1 MREQPALP
9 GLQDHQAPTQR
20 LLISTP
26 FPSFKSLELIIA
38 ES

>member
-9 GLQDHQAPTQR
+9 GLQDHQAPTQGP
-20 LLISTP
+20 LISTP
-26 FPSFKSLELIIA
+26 FPSIKSLEVITA